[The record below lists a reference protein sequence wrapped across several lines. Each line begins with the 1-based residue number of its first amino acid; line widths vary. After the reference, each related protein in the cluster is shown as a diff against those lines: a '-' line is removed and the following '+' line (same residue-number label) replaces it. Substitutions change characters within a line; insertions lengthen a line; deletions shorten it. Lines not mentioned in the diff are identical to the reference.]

1 MASDYSKSDNILES
15 LQGRWRVVYSEVDGE
30 MTPVDEFSTIVIEN
44 KDNRFA
50 VEKNG
55 TIVHEGK
62 YSVNVSV
69 TPHEIV
75 YIYSKGAD
83 VFLGGPRAGI
93 FQLEGETFKTCLGAV
108 GQRPPSGFNTFPD
121 SDAVLTIQQR
131 VGSEGGKGLSVARSR
146 QISQW

>member
-1 MASDYSKSDNILES
+1 MASKCESILDS
-15 LQGRWRVVYSEVDGE
+15 LQGRWRVVYSELNGE

-44 KDNRFA
+44 KGDRFS

-55 TIVHEGK
+55 TVAAEGK

-75 YIYSKGAD
+75 YIYSKGAE
-83 VFLGGPRAGI
+83 VFLGAPRAGVL
-93 FQLEGETFKTCLGAV
+93 QLEGETLKTCLGAV
-108 GQRPPSGFNTFPD
+108 GQRPPNSFNTVPD
-121 SDAVLTIQQR
+121 SDAVLSIHQR

-146 QISQW
+146 QTSQW